1 MTRFPPLPQPMNA
14 QGDPRRVGVE
24 IELGNL
30 NEDHVAEL
38 AKQVFGGNIRTKD
51 TVYHVEGTDIGDL
64 EIYLDTA
71 LTKARKSALRD
82 MALDLGHEV
91 IPVEIVTE
99 PLDMDGLEQ
108 LDDFTDLLRREGAT
122 GSGAGILLGF
132 GVHLNVEITSEKPAD
147 ILRPLMAYA
156 LIEDWMRKTHPID
169 ESRRLLPFTAPYPT
183 SFVRALIALG
193 PDAGIDVLTECYLAE
208 TPSRNHGLDMFPL
221 LAHLRPD
228 AMSDKLRG
236 STKPRPAFHFRLPD
250 CRIDDPDWSL
260 AEEWRRWL
268 VVERVAAN
276 ADLLTRLSD
285 AWLDDHGPVTFSRT
299 SWAARTAEILPPE
312 LETAFQGEPL

>member
-1 MTRFPPLPQPMNA
+1 MTRFPALPQPLNA
-14 QGDPRRVGVE
+14 QGEPRRVGVE
-24 IELGNL
+24 IELGNMDE
-30 NEDHVAEL
+30 NRVAAL
-38 AKQVFGGNIRTKD
+38 AQQQFGGTLRTKD
-51 TVYHVEGTDIGDL
+51 AVQYVEESSIGDL

-82 MALDLGHEV
+82 LALDLGHEV
-91 IPVEIVTE
+91 IPVEIVTD
-99 PLDMDGLEQ
+99 PLDMDGLEK
-108 LDDFTDLLRREGAT
+108 LDDFREVLRHEGAA
-122 GSGAGILLGF
+122 GSGAGVLLGF
-132 GVHLNVEITSEKPAD
+132 GVHLNVEIASEQPAD
-147 ILRPLMAYA
+147 IIRPLMAYA

-193 PDAGIDVLTECYLAE
+193 PDAGIDALIECYLAE

-228 AMSDKLRG
+228 AMTDKLRA

-260 AEEWRRWL
+260 ADEWRRWL
-268 VVERVAAN
+268 MVERIA
-276 ADLLTRLSD
+276 ADLPLMQRLAD
-285 AWLDDHGPVTFSRT
+285 GWQDDHGAMTFSRS
-299 SWAARTAEILPPE
+299 SWADRTAEILPPA
-312 LETAFQGEPL
+312 LDGIMQGETA